1 MSSSVDAES
10 FELFDVPPAEGDTQ
24 NTDAP
29 INTETETPAP
39 PPVVPKADE
48 PAPAPKS
55 ALPKLE
61 DWGTDHPR
69 HQDSKGNKERPDRF
83 EYWQSKADQEKKAR
97 ETETAAA
104 AARIKELEERLAAG
118 TPAPAEGDEVA
129 PITPTAGQPA
139 ALEAPKKPERPERP
153 ADYNEVEA
161 YNDTSSASFK
171 YRRQLEDY
179 RDAMLDFSV
188 QRQDY
193 EQRKAESVLE
203 AQRKREGEARQVTQ
217 VRTMLQTKYGMS
229 EVEATSFME
238 EMNSGKAVTLDNLVK
253 LHRLSRGSSTEAQ
266 LKAQREAEILERNRR
281 ADSPL
286 PPIAGGEASDRN
298 DDLSEEDMFN
308 IGLVTKR

>member
-1 MSSSVDAES
+1 MQSSVDAES
-10 FELFDVPPAEGDTQ
+10 FELFDVPPAEGDAP
-24 NTDAP
+24 NPDAP
-29 INTETETPAP
+29 INTEIDTPAL
-39 PPVVPKADE
+39 PPVVKKVDEPE
-48 PAPAPKS
+48 PAPVEG
-55 ALPKLE
+55 LPKLE
-61 DWGTDHPR
+61 DWGADHPKN
-69 HQDSKGNKERPDRF
+69 QAAKPNKERPDRF

-97 ETETAAA
+97 EAETAAA
-104 AARIKELEERLAAG
+104 AARIKELEERLASG
-118 TPAPAEGDEVA
+118 TPALKEIEDA
-129 PITPTAGQPA
+129 PIIPTAGQPV

-161 YNDTSSASFK
+161 YNDTASVSFK

-193 EQRKAESVLE
+193 EQRKAESVL
-203 AQRKREGEARQVTQ
+203 AVQRKKEDDARQVGQ

-229 EVEATSFME
+229 EVEATAFMD

-253 LHRLSRGSSTEAQ
+253 LHRLSRGSTTETQ
-266 LKAQREAEILERNRR
+266 LKAQREAEILARNRR

-298 DDLSEEDMFN
+298 DDLSDEDMFN